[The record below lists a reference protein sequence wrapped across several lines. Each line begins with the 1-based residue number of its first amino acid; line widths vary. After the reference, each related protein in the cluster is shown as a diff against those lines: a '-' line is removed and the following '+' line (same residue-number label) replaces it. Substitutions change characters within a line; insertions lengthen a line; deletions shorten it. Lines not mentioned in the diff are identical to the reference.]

1 MARKKKNTA
10 NELDLHGIKHADV
23 ESMVEDF
30 VLVRTPPITIITG
43 NSEPMKKLV
52 TKTLEKHGYQFLDYF
67 PAQIKIT

>member
-1 MARKKKNTA
+1 MARRKKKLA
-10 NELDLHGIKHADV
+10 NELDLHGIRHADV
-23 ESMVEDF
+23 ESTVEDF

-52 TKTLEKHGYQFLDYF
+52 TKTLEKHGYQFLDFF